1 MNASTS
7 TVNDARSI
15 GNELKNNLGSV
26 GRDVKDSAIEA
37 KDYVAKAAHDTA
49 QLGKDAASRAGDS
62 LKGAADTLSVKA
74 HKAADAACVARDK
87 VSSFIEERPF
97 TSVLIAF
104 GVGAVISRL
113 INSTKH

>member
-1 MNASTS
+1 MNASSS

-15 GNELKNNLGSV
+15 GTDLKNNLGSV

-37 KDYVAKAAHDTA
+37 KDYVARAAHDTA
-49 QLGKDAASRAGDS
+49 QLGKDTVTRAGES
-62 LKGAADTLSVKA
+62 LRGAADAISDKA

-113 INSTKH
+113 INGTKH